1 MTVTCKDYWNK
12 KQFKGIDIVDVIK
25 DYVVNGINVN
35 ELEHK
40 YHSSRNRVLEL
51 LKYVGVLRSKS
62 EALNRSNAKKENLSS
77 FINIPN
83 SVMQR
88 IAESGVNKSKLS
100 SWFDISSHS
109 KSFINKIESSNY
121 DNHYHKVYVKN
132 MNEKTIWKAEYLRSI
147 DRSVFE
153 VLSSNFRDVELSN
166 KLNISNSFLTHL
178 YKENNI
184 NDGKG
189 KSLFVSQNFSS
200 NRKLGNLVYECA
212 NSKDMINHIISSFD
226 RPNLTNFSLFFGNT
240 VSSARNILGNLDITI
255 NDSKRY
261 GSLYEEKVYNV
272 IQQVFGSDVVIKRW
286 DRSVLRGREL
296 DFYLPNH
303 NLAIEVSPSETHA
316 TGGIVAMN
324 YVKSTYHYLKRK
336 QCNDK
341 GINLITL
348 PDPQL
353 SDKFIYNELPIMLKQ
368 ADGKDP
374 IRLTDNLVVNEV
386 SRGFGE
392 MLVKNRREYR
402 FSSNISKVVN
412 INMGDKIIATAI
424 LGKNGHES
432 LSKSIR
438 IIDIF
443 SNYVLP
449 NKSNLMKSLV
459 NWIRSNI
466 NNDVIIYAVTSY
478 WHGTGSYLRNNGFVF
493 DHSLRCRP
501 IYVKTGSTNK
511 DLLTENDVNRNTRD
525 SYYQNGYSEMYN
537 CGASVYRY
545 NN

>member
-1 MTVTCKDYWNK
+1 MTVNCKDYWNK
-12 KQFKGIDIVDVIK
+12 KQFNGIDIVDVIK
-25 DYVVNGINVN
+25 DYVVNDINVT

-51 LKYVGVLRSKS
+51 LKYIGVLRSKS
-62 EALNRSNAKKENLSS
+62 EALNHNNVKNENLSA

-88 IAESGVNKSKLS
+88 VAESGINKSKLS

-109 KSFINKIESSNY
+109 KSFISKIESSNY

-132 MNEKTIWKAEYLRSI
+132 MNEKTIWKVKYLRNI

-153 VLSSNFRDVELSN
+153 VLSSNFRDVELAN

-178 YKENNI
+178 YKENGI
-184 NDGKG
+184 DDDKG

-240 VSSARNILGNLDITI
+240 VSSARNILGNLDINI

-286 DRSVLRGREL
+286 DRSILRGREL

-316 TGGIVAMN
+316 TGGIVAIN
-324 YVKSTYHYLKRK
+324 YVKPTYHYLKRK
-336 QCNDK
+336 QCNDN

-374 IRLTDNLVVNEV
+374 IKLTNSLVVNEA
-386 SRGFGE
+386 SREFGE
-392 MLVKNRREYR
+392 ILVNNRREYR
-402 FSSNISKVVN
+402 LGSNISKVVN

-432 LSKSIR
+432 LNKSIR

-449 NKSNLMKSLV
+449 NKSNLIKSLV
-459 NWIRSNI
+459 NWIRNNI
-466 NNDVIIYAVTSY
+466 NNDVTIYAVTSY

-493 DHSLRCRP
+493 DHSLRSRP
-501 IYVKTGSTNK
+501 IYVKTGSPNK
-511 DLLTENDVNRNTRD
+511 GLLTENDVNRYTRD